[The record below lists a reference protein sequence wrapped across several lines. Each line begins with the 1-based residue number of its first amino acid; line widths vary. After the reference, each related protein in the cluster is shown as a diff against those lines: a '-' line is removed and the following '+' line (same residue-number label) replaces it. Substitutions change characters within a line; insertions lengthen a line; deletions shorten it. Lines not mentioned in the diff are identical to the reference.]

1 MLFRKFFRG
10 RGVDEYQDES
20 WDELPSGEL
29 PPPSPLT
36 LLDYILAIGLGV
48 VATFFIS
55 FVTSFDL
62 HPNAWLEAAE
72 AARLRT
78 PTTILPGYW
87 RLASVIL
94 FRIFGVGTG
103 MALLTILGRIAFG
116 CLCGLFYISFRCVLL
131 LLIRKLNVLAIWTKL
146 LARCVA
152 ATGALMLVCS
162 DPIWMVCQSFT
173 SRTLI
178 VLLMAFAVFQSL
190 KFYHSGRVLP
200 AYTAMI
206 VLGLLVAETPY
217 GLVLTALLYLAY
229 FLMRNSQLLK
239 HMEILDVFVLE
250 SAKWHLL
257 FSFVF
262 GVLLGAAL
270 NIVSFIALDGPQA
283 AGISSAILPVVYL
296 KSYFLVV
303 LRSASI
309 GGWII
314 GVGFAAIL
322 LCVALKMFLRGV
334 DNEYFLSF
342 QSGLSYLMIGLFT
355 YAQMSSLRPL
365 WFWTWIKEPP
375 MVSEPIFLIM
385 LTSCFGLAFVLSAA
399 VLSVNLFCRNKRA
412 IANRM
417 DSESSA
423 DEFNKIFVHPA
434 RLVLFYAVLTLL
446 LVGLVP
452 GRIQKR
458 TLIMLNLFNDYVKE
472 VVREKGDAQVLFT
485 DGAFDTAIE
494 LEAERQKTPVAC
506 LSYILGPNSRHAYD
520 VARFLRDEEDKLS
533 GRVGVPNLLATWQRD
548 KTDRLDYCAFQVG
561 LDLWRRSGQAYP
573 RTSGVLARTPQKM
586 SLEESRAGVARAYGL
601 IDRIMRLY
609 TQEGGPSKLA
619 GSMANEL
626 LRHMQWRLSRF
637 ARTRGIIDDLDG
649 NVKRSLVERD
659 LADSL
664 DQYNASLNR
673 IIQVMKRANELMM
686 RQMTPREGLSY
697 ALVRADFRLAHQ
709 YAKAILKG
717 DPDSENANFAMGMYY
732 IEEEQYARAEEYLKH
747 CLKTNP
753 QEPAVWN
760 NLAIVYMRMGKLESA
775 KRHAI
780 QALGL
785 VPNSVE
791 VRLTLSEINT
801 KIEEKAKSD
810 KLKEKEKAAE
820 PQQTGAK

>member
-1 MLFRKFFRG
+1 MLFRKLFRG
-10 RGVDEYQDES
+10 RGVDAYREDES
-20 WDELPSGEL
+20 WDEIPSGEL
-29 PPPSPLT
+29 PPPSQLT

-48 VATFFIS
+48 IATFFIS

-62 HPNAWLEAAE
+62 HPSAWLEAAE

-87 RLASVIL
+87 RLASVVL
-94 FRIFGVGTG
+94 FRIFGVGSG

-116 CLCGLFYISFRCVLL
+116 CLCGLFYISFRCALL
-131 LLIRKLNVLAIWTKL
+131 LLVRKLNGIPIWTNL

-152 ATGALMLVCS
+152 VTGALVLVCS

-173 SRTLI
+173 ARTLI
-178 VLLMAFAVFQSL
+178 VLLMAFAVFQTL

-217 GLVLTALLYLAY
+217 GLVLTVLLYFAY

-239 HMEILDVFVLE
+239 HMELLDVLVFE

-262 GVLLGAAL
+262 GLLLGVAL
-270 NIVSFIALDGPQA
+270 NIVSFVALKGPEA
-283 AGISSAILPVVYL
+283 AGVSSSILPVMYL
-296 KSYFLVV
+296 KAYFLVL

-309 GGWII
+309 GGLII
-314 GVGFAAIL
+314 GVGFALIL
-322 LCVALKMFLRGV
+322 LCVALKMFMRGV

-342 QSGLSYLMIGLFT
+342 QSGLAYLLIALFT
-355 YAQMSSLRPL
+355 YSQMSSLRPL

-375 MVSEPIFLIM
+375 MVSEPIFLI
-385 LTSCFGLAFVLSAA
+385 LITSCFGLAFVLSAA

-417 DSESSA
+417 ESESSA
-423 DEFNKIFVHPA
+423 DEYNTISVQSG
-434 RLVLFYAVLTLL
+434 RLVLFYTVLVLL

-452 GRIQKR
+452 GRIQRR
-458 TLIMLNLFNDYVKE
+458 TLTMLSLISDYVKE
-472 VVREKGDAQVLFT
+472 VVREKGDAQILFT

-494 LEAERQKTPVAC
+494 LEAERQKKPVAC
-506 LSYILGPNSRHAYD
+506 LSYILGPNSRNAYD
-520 VARFLRDEEDKLS
+520 VSRFLRDEEDQLS
-533 GRVGVPNLLATWQRD
+533 ARVGVPNLLATWQRD
-548 KTDRLDYCAFQVG
+548 KADCLDYCAFQIG
-561 LDLWRRSGQAYP
+561 LDLWRRNGQDYP

-586 SLEESRAGVARAYGL
+586 SLEESQAGIARAYGL
-601 IDRIMRLY
+601 IDRVMRLY

-619 GSMANEL
+619 GSIANEL

-637 ARTRGIIDDLDG
+637 ARTRGVIDALNG
-649 NVKRSLVERD
+649 NGKQSLIERD

-664 DQYNASLNR
+664 DRYNESLNR
-673 IIQVMKRANELMM
+673 IIKVMKHANELTM

-717 DPDSENANFAMGMYY
+717 DPNNMNANFAMGMYY
-732 IEEEQYARAEEYLKH
+732 IEEEQYARAEEYLNQ
-747 CLKTNP
+747 CLRANP
-753 QEPAVWN
+753 QEPTVWN

-791 VRLTLSEINT
+791 VRLTVSEINK

-810 KLKEKEKAAE
+810 SLKEKEKVDGRS
-820 PQQTGAK
+820 QTK